1 MVLAFFSGQVAK
13 ALKAIKGEASAGAS
27 DAKEALAACALMH
40 SQALAAEERRAA
52 KTVDAYEMALTRAGN
67 KIEMLERKLT
77 VQVQFIVLPFPFFFL
92 LLLLLFCCCR

>member
-1 MVLAFFSGQVAK
+1 MVLAFFSGQAAK